1 MTTELKPIKQTSNF
15 AHEVGASQA
24 MNFQTLFA
32 LGMKR
37 YLPELKECEGPAF
50 DVGASG
56 KYVAPGA
63 IPLGAP
69 TWVFPRDKIPV
80 ADDSAATLHA
90 YHFFEH
96 LSGDVAV
103 AFLREVERVLIP
115 ERGVL
120 NFSIPY
126 YSTPLA
132 AQNLDHKSQWCE
144 DTFKNLFTDDTY
156 DRGAWQL
163 RVHFLL
169 IAGIV
174 QTNLCVIG
182 QIVKRSEGEAES
194 KWYYPERL

>member
-1 MTTELKPIKQTSNF
+1 MDAVNLITKDNGRRRPL
-15 AHEVGASQA
+15 AHEVGARRA
-24 MNFQTLFA
+24 MSFQNLFA

-37 YLPELKECEGPAF
+37 RLPELLEYEGQAF

-63 IPLGAP
+63 TPLGAP
-69 TWVFPRDKIPV
+69 TWVFPRDKIPA
-80 ADDSAATLHA
+80 ADDSVATLHA
-90 YHFFEH
+90 YHFLEH
-96 LSGDVAV
+96 LSGDDAV

-126 YSTPLA
+126 YSATVA
-132 AQNLDHKSQWCE
+132 AHDLNHKSQWCE

-156 DRGAWQL
+156 DHDDGGAWRL

-169 IAGIV
+169 IAGVV
-174 QTNLCVIG
+174 QRNLCVIG
-182 QIVKRSEGEAES
+182 QIVKAVM
-194 KWYYPERL
+194 